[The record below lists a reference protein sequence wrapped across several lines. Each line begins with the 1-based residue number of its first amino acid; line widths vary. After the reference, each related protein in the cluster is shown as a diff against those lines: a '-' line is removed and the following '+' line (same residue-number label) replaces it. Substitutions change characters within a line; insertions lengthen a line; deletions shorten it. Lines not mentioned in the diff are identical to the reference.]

1 MGMRLF
7 YVTIFAIFFW
17 GGDGASI
24 GGFAVFFEGGLGK
37 NRFFAWCFGGEFVV
51 GCVTIVDLRHHVVWS
66 LKTCHFFEI
75 YFRSVVEK
83 RGSGRFGNSARRY

>member
-1 MGMRLF
+1 MSPFLHFFSGQEMGRRLG
-7 YVTIFAIFFW
+7 VLLP
-17 GGDGASI
+17 
-24 GGFAVFFEGGLGK
+24 FFEGGLGK

-75 YFRSVVEK
+75 YFQLGCGK
-83 RGSGRFGNSARRY
+83 AGIGSLWE